1 MARPSTQL
9 DAIATANR
17 IGALTVD
24 LAQGGSVDGD
34 HPARRLDDGI
44 RAVPDLQFQTVN
56 RIECDDR
63 YDVDAASSVMSSALT
78 APRSILRMIP
88 GSTLRALSFIVS
100 SFSEGLPPG
109 RRRARAGTIIQR
121 PAAGNHHGGTEDPHM
136 SSCAGPPGGQS
147 GRGPWPAARRSDASE
162 D

>member
-9 DAIATANR
+9 NAIATANR

-24 LAQGGSVDGD
+24 VAQGGSVDGD
-34 HPARRLDDGI
+34 HHARRLDDGI

-63 YDVDAASSVMSSALT
+63 YDVDAASSMMTSALT
-78 APRSILRMIP
+78 APRSILRMIT

-100 SFSEGLPPG
+100 SFLRRCRQGGVEPEQGLLFNG
-109 RRRARAGTIIQR
+109 RQ
-121 PAAGNHHGGTEDPHM
+121 PATTT
-136 SSCAGPPGGQS
+136 
-147 GRGPWPAARRSDASE
+147 AARRILT
-162 D
+162 